1 MTSSCRVRH
10 HKTYNL
16 PICFII
22 HWLSLLA
29 TTTTTLTT
37 TSTAVTALLS
47 SANSIV
53 NDATTEKRYRC
64 LSVLQHQPIS
74 DKPVSSQPQQPFLFL
89 FNIHLC
95 LCVDSSVLGWAFN
108 ARPHSHKLNELA
120 GQQLR
125 EISDKM
131 WSLHGCCDHLS
142 SDGGHSALLHRSYE
156 SRYCTAT
163 LIFLA
168 TLLMRSQPPSSLPSI
183 YFN

>member
-29 TTTTTLTT
+29 TTTTLTT
-37 TSTAVTALLS
+37 TSTTVTALLS

-120 GQQLR
+120 NNWER
-125 EISDKM
+125 SVIK
-131 WSLHGCCDHLS
+131 CDHYMGVVITCPAMVVTLRCCTDPMKADTARPHSYFSRLS
-142 SDGGHSALLHRSYE
+142 
-156 SRYCTAT
+156 
-163 LIFLA
+163 
-168 TLLMRSQPPSSLPSI
+168 
-183 YFN
+183 